1 MSRIIVIGGS
11 GHIGAYLIP
20 ALVEHGHDV
29 VNISR
34 DQSRK
39 YRPHPAWRS
48 VEQVT
53 LDRMAEERSGRFAS
67 CVVELRP
74 DIVVDLISF
83 DLPSTQ
89 SLVHALRGKVEHFL
103 HCGTIWVYGHNA
115 AIPADEDD
123 PPNPFGEYGINKAAI
138 EAWLLHESRRT
149 GFPATVFRPG
159 HIVGP
164 GWTPIGPCGN
174 VDIEVFSR
182 MARGEEISLP
192 NYGLETLHHVHAD
205 DIAQFVMRAIANQS
219 ASVGEA
225 FNVVAEKALNLRGY
239 AEAMFRWFGVEPKI
253 RFQPFDE
260 WKTGQTPEQADQ
272 AWEHIARSSCMS
284 MEKAR
289 RRLGYQ
295 PRYTSLAAIQEAV
308 LALIAAGDVQV
319 GPITDAHL
327 SLTMLPGSR
336 PLPPAG

>member
-20 ALVEHGHDV
+20 ALVEQGHDV
-29 VNISR
+29 VNVSR
-34 DQSRK
+34 GQSGK
-39 YRPHPAWRS
+39 YRPHAAWQS

-53 LDRMAEERSGRFAS
+53 LDRTAEERSGTFAS
-67 CVVELRP
+67 RMAGLRP

-83 DLPSTQ
+83 DLPGTQ

-103 HCGTIWVYGHNA
+103 HCGTIWVYGHQP
-115 AIPADEDD
+115 AIPVDEGE
-123 PPNPFGEYGINKAAI
+123 PVNPFGEYGINKAAI
-138 EAWLLHESRRT
+138 ETWLLHESRRT

-164 GWTPIGPCGN
+164 GWAPIGPCGDLD
-174 VDIEVFSR
+174 VEVFSR

-192 NYGLETLHHVHAD
+192 NCGLETLHHVHAD
-205 DIAQFVMRAIANQS
+205 DIAQFVMRAIANRP
-219 ASVGEA
+219 ASVGET

-239 AEAMFRWFGVEPKI
+239 AEAMFRWFGVEPRI

-260 WKTGQTPEQADQ
+260 WKAGQTREQAEQ
-272 AWEHIARSSCMS
+272 AWEHIARSPCMS

-308 LALIAAGDVQV
+308 AAMIAAGD
-319 GPITDAHL
+319 I
-327 SLTMLPGSR
+327 
-336 PLPPAG
+336 PAGPG

>member
-20 ALVEHGHDV
+20 ALVEQGHDV
-29 VNISR
+29 VNVSR
-34 DQSRK
+34 GQSGK
-39 YRPHPAWRS
+39 YRPHAAWQS

-53 LDRMAEERSGRFAS
+53 LDRTAEERSGTFAS
-67 CVVELRP
+67 RMAGLRP

-83 DLPSTQ
+83 DLPGTQ

-103 HCGTIWVYGHNA
+103 HCGTIWVYGHQP
-115 AIPADEDD
+115 AIPVDEGE
-123 PPNPFGEYGINKAAI
+123 PVNPFGEYGINKAAI
-138 EAWLLHESRRT
+138 ETWLLHESRRT

-164 GWTPIGPCGN
+164 GWAPIGPCGN
-174 VDIEVFSR
+174 LDVEVFSR

-192 NYGLETLHHVHAD
+192 NCGLETLHHVHAD
-205 DIAQFVMRAIANQS
+205 DIAQFVMRAIANRP
-219 ASVGEA
+219 ASVGET

-239 AEAMFRWFGVEPKI
+239 AEAMFRWFGVEPRI

-260 WKTGQTPEQADQ
+260 WKVGQTREQAEQ
-272 AWEHIARSSCMS
+272 AWEHIARSPCMS

-308 LALIAAGDVQV
+308 AALIAAGAVQA
-319 GPITDAHL
+319 GP
-327 SLTMLPGSR
+327 R
-336 PLPPAG
+336 

>member
-20 ALVEHGHDV
+20 ALVEQGHDV

-34 DQSRK
+34 GQSGK
-39 YRPHPAWRS
+39 YRPHPAWQS

-53 LDRMAEERSGRFAS
+53 IDRTAEERSGRFAS

-83 DLPSTQ
+83 DLPGTQ

-103 HCGTIWVYGHNA
+103 HCGTIWVYGHKA
-115 AIPADEDD
+115 AIPVDEGE

-164 GWTPIGPCGN
+164 GWTPIGPYGN
-174 VDIEVFSR
+174 VDVEVFSR
-182 MARGEEISLP
+182 IARGEEISLP

-205 DIAQFVMRAIANQS
+205 DIAQFVMRAIANRS
-219 ASVGEA
+219 ASVGET

-239 AEAMFRWFGVEPKI
+239 AEAMFRWFGVEPRI

-260 WKTGQTPEQADQ
+260 WKTSQTREQAEQ

-308 LALIAAGDVQV
+308 SALIAAGHVQV
-319 GPITDAHL
+319 G
-327 SLTMLPGSR
+327 TMAD
-336 PLPPAG
+336 LPPASG

>member
-20 ALVEHGHDV
+20 ALVEQGHDV
-29 VNISR
+29 VNVSR
-34 DQSRK
+34 GQSGK
-39 YRPHPAWRS
+39 YRPHAAWQS

-53 LDRMAEERSGRFAS
+53 LDRTAEERSGTFAS
-67 CVVELRP
+67 RMAGLRP

-83 DLPSTQ
+83 DLPGTQ

-103 HCGTIWVYGHNA
+103 HCGTIWVYGHQP
-115 AIPADEDD
+115 AIPVDEGE
-123 PPNPFGEYGINKAAI
+123 PVNPFGEYGINKAAI
-138 EAWLLHESRRT
+138 ETWLLHESRRT

-164 GWTPIGPCGN
+164 GWAPIGPCGN
-174 VDIEVFSR
+174 LDVEVFSR

-192 NYGLETLHHVHAD
+192 NCGLETLHHVHAD
-205 DIAQFVMRAIANQS
+205 DIAQFVMRAIANRP
-219 ASVGEA
+219 ASVGET

-239 AEAMFRWFGVEPKI
+239 AEAMFRWFGVEPRI

-260 WKTGQTPEQADQ
+260 WKAGQTREQAEQ
-272 AWEHIARSSCMS
+272 AWEHIARSPCMS

-289 RRLGYQ
+289 GRLGYQ

-308 LALIAAGDVQV
+308 AALIAAGAVQA
-319 GPITDAHL
+319 GP
-327 SLTMLPGSR
+327 R
-336 PLPPAG
+336 

>member
-1 MSRIIVIGGS
+1 MSRVIVIGGS

-20 ALVEHGHDV
+20 ALVERRHDV
-29 VNISR
+29 VNVSR
-34 DQSRK
+34 GRSRK

-53 LDRMAEERSGRFAS
+53 IDRTTEERSGRFAPRM
-67 CVVELRP
+67 VDLRP
-74 DIVVDLISF
+74 DIVVDLIAF
-83 DLPSTQ
+83 DLPGTQ
-89 SLVHALRGKVEHFL
+89 SLVNALRGKIEHFL

-115 AIPADEDD
+115 AIPADESD

-138 EAWLLHESRRT
+138 EAWLLRESRRT

-164 GWTPIGPCGN
+164 GWTPVGPCGN
-174 VDIEVFSR
+174 VDADVFSR

-192 NYGLETLHHVHAD
+192 NHGLETLHHVHAD
-205 DIAQFVMRAIANQS
+205 DVAQFVLRAIASRS
-219 ASVGEA
+219 ASVGET
-225 FNVVAEKALNLRGY
+225 FNVVSEKALNLRGY
-239 AEAMFRWFGVEPKI
+239 AEAMFRWFGQEPKI

-260 WKTGQTPEQADQ
+260 WKAVQTPEQAEQ

-284 MEKAR
+284 MQKAR
-289 RRLGYQ
+289 HRLGYQ

-308 LALIAAGDVQV
+308 SALIAAGDVTLR
-319 GPITDAHL
+319 G
-327 SLTMLPGSR
+327 
-336 PLPPAG
+336 

>member
-1 MSRIIVIGGS
+1 MSRVIVIGGS

-20 ALVEHGHDV
+20 ALVERGHDV
-29 VNISR
+29 VNVSR
-34 DQSRK
+34 DRSRK

-53 LDRMAEERSGRFAS
+53 IDRTAEERSGRFAPGMLD
-67 CVVELRP
+67 LRP

-83 DLPSTQ
+83 DLPGTQ
-89 SLVHALRGKVEHFL
+89 GLVHALRGKIEHFL

-164 GWTPIGPCGN
+164 GWIPIGPYGN
-174 VDIEVFSR
+174 VDTGVFSR

-192 NYGLETLHHVHAD
+192 NHGLETLHHVHAD
-205 DIAQFVMRAIANQS
+205 DVAQFVVRAIANRS
-219 ASVGEA
+219 ASVGET

-239 AEAMFRWFGVEPKI
+239 AEAMFRWFGREPKI

-260 WKTGQTPEQADQ
+260 WKNGQTPEQAQQ

-284 MEKAR
+284 MAKAR

-295 PRYTSLAAIQEAV
+295 PRYTSLAAIQESV
-308 LALIAAGDVQV
+308 SALIAAGDVTLE
-319 GPITDAHL
+319 G
-327 SLTMLPGSR
+327 
-336 PLPPAG
+336 

>member
-20 ALVEHGHDV
+20 ALVEQGHHV

-34 DQSRK
+34 DQARK

-53 LDRMAEERSGRFAS
+53 IDRVAEERSERFAAS
-67 CVVELRP
+67 VVELRP

-89 SLVHALRGKVEHFL
+89 SLVHALRGKIEHFL

-123 PPNPFGEYGINKAAI
+123 PPNPFGDYGINKAAI
-138 EAWLLHESRRT
+138 EAWLLRESRRT

-164 GWTPIGPCGN
+164 GWIPIGPCGN
-174 VDIEVFSR
+174 LDSEVFSR
-182 MARGEEISLP
+182 MARGEEIALP

-205 DIAQFVMRAIANQS
+205 DVAQFVIRAMANKS
-219 ASVGEA
+219 ASVGET
-225 FNVVAEKALNLRGY
+225 FNVVSEQALNLRGY

-260 WKTGQTPEQADQ
+260 WKASQTREQAEQ
-272 AWEHIARSSCMS
+272 TWEHIARSPCMS
-284 MEKAR
+284 MAKAR

-308 LALIAAGDVQV
+308 LALIAAGDVQA
-319 GPITDAHL
+319 GP
-327 SLTMLPGSR
+327 S
-336 PLPPAG
+336 

>member
-20 ALVEHGHDV
+20 ALVEQGHNV
-29 VNISR
+29 VNICR
-34 DQSRK
+34 GQSRK

-53 LDRMAEERSGRFAS
+53 IDRTAEEPSGRFAS
-67 CVVELRP
+67 SIVDLRP

-89 SLVHALRGKVEHFL
+89 SLVHALRGKIEHFL

-115 AIPADEDD
+115 AIPADESD

-159 HIVGP
+159 HIVGS
-164 GWTPIGPCGN
+164 GWTPIGPYGN
-174 VDIEVFSR
+174 VDTDVFSR

-192 NYGLETLHHVHAD
+192 NYGLETLHHVHAAD
-205 DIAQFVMRAIANQS
+205 VAQFVIRAMANKS
-219 ASVGEA
+219 ACVGET
-225 FNVVAEKALNLRGY
+225 FNVVSEKALNLRGY
-239 AEAMFRWFGVEPKI
+239 AEAMFRWFGWEPKI
-253 RFQPFDE
+253 RFQPFDQ

-289 RRLGYQ
+289 HRLGYQ

-308 LALIAAGDVQV
+308 SALIAAGDVTLD
-319 GPITDAHL
+319 G
-327 SLTMLPGSR
+327 
-336 PLPPAG
+336 

>member
-20 ALVEHGHDV
+20 ALVEQGHDV
-29 VNISR
+29 VNVSR
-34 DQSRK
+34 GQSGK
-39 YRPHPAWRS
+39 YRPHAAWQS

-53 LDRMAEERSGRFAS
+53 LDRTAEERSGTFAS
-67 CVVELRP
+67 RMAGLRP

-83 DLPSTQ
+83 DLPGTQ

-103 HCGTIWVYGHNA
+103 HCGTIWVYGHQP
-115 AIPADEDD
+115 AIPVDEGE
-123 PPNPFGEYGINKAAI
+123 PVNPFGEYGINKAAI
-138 EAWLLHESRRT
+138 ETWLLHESRRT

-164 GWTPIGPCGN
+164 GWAPIGPCGN
-174 VDIEVFSR
+174 LDVEVFSR

-192 NYGLETLHHVHAD
+192 NCGLETLHHVHAD
-205 DIAQFVMRAIANQS
+205 DIAQFVMRAIANRP
-219 ASVGEA
+219 ASVGET

-239 AEAMFRWFGVEPKI
+239 AEAMFRWFGVEPRI

-260 WKTGQTPEQADQ
+260 WKIGQTSEQAQQ

-289 RRLGYQ
+289 HRLGYQ

-308 LALIAAGDVQV
+308 SALILAGDVQ
-319 GPITDAHL
+319 
-327 SLTMLPGSR
+327 
-336 PLPPAG
+336 PPKG

>member
-20 ALVEHGHDV
+20 ALVEQGHDV
-29 VNISR
+29 VNVSR
-34 DQSRK
+34 GQSGK
-39 YRPHPAWRS
+39 YRPHTAWQS

-53 LDRMAEERSGRFAS
+53 LDRTAEERSGRFAS
-67 CVVELRP
+67 RMAGLRP

-83 DLPSTQ
+83 DLPGTQ

-103 HCGTIWVYGHNA
+103 HCGTIWVYGHQP
-115 AIPADEDD
+115 AIPVDEGE
-123 PPNPFGEYGINKAAI
+123 PVNPFGEYGINKAAI
-138 EAWLLHESRRT
+138 ETWLLHESRRT

-164 GWTPIGPCGN
+164 GWAPIGPCGN
-174 VDIEVFSR
+174 LDVEVFSR

-192 NYGLETLHHVHAD
+192 NCGLETLHHVHAD
-205 DIAQFVMRAIANQS
+205 DIAQFVMRAIANRP
-219 ASVGEA
+219 ASVGET

-239 AEAMFRWFGVEPKI
+239 AEAMFRWFGVEPRI

-260 WKTGQTPEQADQ
+260 WKVGQTREQAEQ
-272 AWEHIARSSCMS
+272 AWEHIARSPCMS

-308 LALIAAGDVQV
+308 AALIAAGAVQA
-319 GPITDAHL
+319 GP
-327 SLTMLPGSR
+327 R
-336 PLPPAG
+336 

>member
-1 MSRIIVIGGS
+1 MSRIVVIGGS

-20 ALVEHGHDV
+20 ALVEQGHHV
-29 VNISR
+29 VNVSR
-34 DQSRK
+34 GRSRK

-53 LDRMAEERSGRFAS
+53 LDRTAEERSGRFAS
-67 CVVELRP
+67 RMVELRP

-83 DLPSTQ
+83 DLPSTR
-89 SLVHALRGKVEHFL
+89 SLVDALRGKVEHFL

-115 AIPADEDD
+115 AIPADESD
-123 PPNPFGEYGINKAAI
+123 PPNPICDYGIHKAAI
-138 EAWLLHESRRT
+138 ETWLLHESRRT

-164 GWTPIGPCGN
+164 GWVPIGPCGYL
-174 VDIEVFSR
+174 DTAVFSA
-182 MARGEEISLP
+182 MARGEEIALP
-192 NYGLETLHHVHAD
+192 NFGMETLHHVHAED
-205 DIAQFVMRAIANQS
+205 VAQFVLRAIANRS
-219 ASVGEA
+219 ASVGET
-225 FNVVAEKALNLRGY
+225 FNVVSEQALHLRGY
-239 AEAMFRWFGVEPKI
+239 AEAMFRWFGHEPKI

-260 WKTGQTPEQADQ
+260 WKAGQTTEQAHE

-295 PRYTSLAAIQEAV
+295 PRYTSLAAIQESVA
-308 LALIAAGDVQV
+308 ALIVAGDVE
-319 GPITDAHL
+319 
-327 SLTMLPGSR
+327 R
-336 PLPPAG
+336 PTGWAEI